1 MPINEILRSLIK
13 LALQDMFMTVSDLTK
28 NMRRY
33 CKEIF
38 EDTLEDRLIDL
49 SPRPPKKNFT
59 VPKRATQ
66 HYGTIDRERLP
77 ELYNYALSCNSSA
90 AFKAC
95 AVALNDRVCALA
107 TSLCYNRKTMI
118 RNLVNSSFL
127 QN

>member
-1 MPINEILRSLIK
+1 MFIK
-13 LALQDMFMTVSDLTK
+13 VPDHTT

-38 EDTLEDRLIDL
+38 EETLHDRLIDL
-49 SPRPPKKNFT
+49 NPRPLKKNFT

-95 AVALNDRVCALA
+95 AVALNISGLRVGNIAL
-107 TSLCYNRKTMI
+107 L
-118 RNLVNSSFL
+118 
-127 QN
+127 